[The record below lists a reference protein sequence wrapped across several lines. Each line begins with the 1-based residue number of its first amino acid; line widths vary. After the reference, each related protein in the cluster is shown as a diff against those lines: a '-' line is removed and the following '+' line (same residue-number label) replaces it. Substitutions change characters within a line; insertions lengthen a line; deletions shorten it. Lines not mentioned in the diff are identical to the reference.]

1 MADSDLRQPVVI
13 QATRLDATVLPA
25 GFSQAFT
32 LYMIQQGQDF
42 GNVAAKANDAGQGAY
57 DAQQKNEEQD
67 LTLANHD
74 DRISKNEADIKSQT
88 LQIAGIEGEI
98 KAVNDE
104 LDALELDVVTKSSAA
119 NQLIQQAGG
128 SLISGPIPVVSQTS
142 DKLQSS
148 NSVNALVSYKVQGL
162 QVVGARVTGF
172 TAATGDSLKGAFN
185 VGTVNTVGTTYN
197 QSEVQAIA
205 NGAFSTRR
213 RLKAL
218 EDAMRS
224 HGLID

>member
-74 DRISKNEADIKSQT
+74 DRISKNEADIKSQA

-128 SLISGPIPVVSQTS
+128 SLISGPIPVASQTS

>member
-74 DRISKNEADIKSQT
+74 DRISKNEADIKSQA

-104 LDALELDVVTKSSAA
+104 LDALELNVVTKSSAE

-128 SLISGPIPVVSQTS
+128 SLISGPIPVASQTS

-148 NSVNALVSYKVQGL
+148 NSVNALVSYKVQGV